1 VARTDEVVEAI
12 KDMILDGE
20 LAAGDRL
27 PVEKDLAD
35 RLGLSRGSLREGVRA
50 LTAMGVL
57 DTRQGDGT
65 YVTSLEPDLLLA
77 PLTFVVDLHGG
88 DRARHFLA
96 VRRVLECEAAAR
108 AAQLMEESSLHQA
121 HRVLDLAEE
130 LLAAKKLD
138 REALMDADREFH
150 RILSEAAANPVL
162 SALIESISGPI
173 ARARQLRGV
182 SQEGALR
189 LTVREHRA
197 ILAAVEARDPD
208 RARLRMAVH
217 LIGVEDFLDEAGPPR
232 SSG

>member
-12 KDMILDGE
+12 KDMILGGE
-20 LAAGDRL
+20 LGAGDRL
-27 PVEKDLAD
+27 PIEKDLAD

-88 DRARHFLA
+88 ERARHFLS
-96 VRRVLECEAAAR
+96 VRRILECEAAAC
-108 AAQLMEESSLHQA
+108 AALLIDEASVNQA
-121 HRVLDLAEE
+121 HRALDRAEE

-138 REALMDADREFH
+138 REALMDVDREFH
-150 RILSEAAANPVL
+150 RIVSEAAANPVL
-162 SALIESISGPI
+162 SALIESISGPTS
-173 ARARQLRGV
+173 RARLLRGA

-189 LTVREHRA
+189 VTVREHRA
-197 ILAAVEARDPD
+197 ILSAVESRDPD

-217 LIGVEDFLDEAGPPR
+217 LIGVEDFLESELPR